1 MTNDNENEG
10 RINEKLDFFMTEK
23 IKIHIELK
31 DRTFLNGVI
40 IKKVKDNV
48 YWLQESK
55 IGQVFLF
62 VKDIYDVDEY
72 KDRGKE

>member
-72 KDRGKE
+72 KQRGGE